1 MQWDIALRDGK
12 KIYWRQEMSERRR
25 KGKSL
30 GAVLILMM
38 LFTSLM
44 PSWAYG
50 GEISSSDPTV
60 TSREMGTA
68 AEPKIEKDIPEEEIS
83 YEKGEK
89 AELLCIEASSSDGG
103 NISYQWQQST
113 DGKIFSDI
121 ENSIEKEY
129 LPDTDTA

>member
-1 MQWDIALRDGK
+1 MQLLRNEKGRCNSLELYVQWDIALRDGK

-50 GEISSSDPTV
+50 GEISSSD
-60 TSREMGTA
+60 
-68 AEPKIEKDIPEEEIS
+68 
-83 YEKGEK
+83 
-89 AELLCIEASSSDGG
+89 
-103 NISYQWQQST
+103 SYQQGNGDSSGT
-113 DGKIFSDI
+113 
-121 ENSIEKEY
+121 ENREGYSRRGNLI
-129 LPDTDTA
+129 

>member
-1 MQWDIALRDGK
+1 
-12 KIYWRQEMSERRR
+12 MSERRR

-60 TSREMGTA
+60 ISREMGTA

-89 AELLCIEASSSDGG
+89 AELLCIEAPSSDGG

-121 ENSIEKEY
+121 ENSIEKERY
-129 LPDTDTA
+129 V